1 MEWDKK
7 EISRVMDR
15 SRWLKEQPPERMRLQ
30 MVQRV
35 LKSHRKYKKLSK
47 QLKYRMKKLQK
58 LIKVLQ
64 KKKTLQKR

>member
-7 EISRVMDR
+7 EITRVMDR

-35 LKSHRKYKKLSK
+35 LKSHRKYKKSK
-47 QLKYRMKKLQK
+47 LENLNWTNE
-58 LIKVLQ
+58 
-64 KKKTLQKR
+64 KKT